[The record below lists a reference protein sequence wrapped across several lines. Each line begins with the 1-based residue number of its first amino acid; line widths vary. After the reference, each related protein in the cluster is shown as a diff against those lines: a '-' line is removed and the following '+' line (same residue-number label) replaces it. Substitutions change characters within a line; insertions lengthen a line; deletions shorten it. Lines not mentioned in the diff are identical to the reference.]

1 MGVIK
6 KWYIPLLSGILT
18 TLAFGYT
25 RGDRRF
31 RRSRGGRV
39 GCRRLSPPTHQTP
52 VIHNIVSSV
61 ASSIMASCFLNSRVI
76 CTSMPAPV
84 LVLATGGG
92 AACCQL
98 PGRRWHTA
106 CEHVAVVCRGELM
119 VGVKLSAAKVCSLTK
134 VHLTISLC
142 VWRML
147 CLLPKSSKLSSP
159 SFRCRRSTEKD
170 QVLHGSCFMNQRW
183 HGYAQPA
190 ILELSFNSCDLIIL
204 VCHSI

>member
-1 MGVIK
+1 MMGGERALCAGTTPVLRIYRYCSTRVIK
-6 KWYIPLLSGILT
+6 PGGGSNQKVVYTTFEWYSYHFGICVHPWGQ
-18 TLAFGYT
+18 AVSQEQGQ
-25 RGDRRF
+25 
-31 RRSRGGRV
+31 SR
-39 GCRRLSPPTHQTP
+39 RRLSSHTHQTP

-61 ASSIMASCFLNSRVI
+61 ASSIMASCFLNSRVM

-134 VHLTISLC
+134 VHLTISVC
-142 VWRML
+142 VRRML

-159 SFRCRRSTEKD
+159 SDVGNRPRRIK
-170 QVLHGSCFMNQRW
+170 CFMV
-183 HGYAQPA
+183 HA
-190 ILELSFNSCDLIIL
+190 S
-204 VCHSI
+204 